1 MPNQKGTYDTQS
13 ARELSIDGVKELFAS
28 QGCEELFIKKLSP
41 NDNSKNQ
48 PYLAGHLNDLSFLP
62 TGETKAS
69 VTDSNKVTAK
79 KKPVK
84 YQAALNLSWIDS
96 QGQLYPAPR
105 AKLIYYPQYPET
117 RLSGFLLGSKVRM
130 SEWMQ
135 PNKRGRSVGRWLILG
150 VTEKQQTLAYLVTPG
165 SALSN
170 SLETIEFTYNSGVF
184 GVLAL
189 LHSARDKSPRT
200 ILLEELYRIHKL
212 GWLQGSKLSKD
223 GKLEPYRGKN
233 AGGYTLEAYLGVK
246 PNGIAEPDFMG
257 WEVKQFGVTRFP
269 NVGAKVTTLMTP
281 EPDGGQYKDDGI
293 IEFMKRYG
301 YPALSGEHDR
311 LNFGGKHS
319 AFKQQE
325 RTTLTMDLI
334 GYDHEN
340 SEIVDANGSIAL
352 LSPQQ
357 EVAVSWSFA
366 KIMNHWKKKHAQAAF
381 VPCLKRDLEYC
392 FGSVIKLGK
401 GASFQQLLSAFA
413 NGHVYYDPGINLKY
427 ASTNKPKSKKRSQF
441 RVSHKN
447 IGGLYQTFES
457 VQLPENNAD

>member
-1 MPNQKGTYDTQS
+1 MPNKIGTYDTQS
-13 ARELSIDGVKELFAS
+13 ARDLSIEGVKELFSS
-28 QGCEELFIKKLSP
+28 QGCEELFIKELSP

-62 TGETKAS
+62 TGETEAS
-69 VTDSNKVTAK
+69 LSDSNKPTAK
-79 KKPVK
+79 KQSVK

-117 RLSGFLLGSKVRM
+117 RLSGFLLGSKVRI

-135 PNKRGRSVGRWLILG
+135 PDKRGRSEGRWLILS
-150 VTEKQQTLAYLVTPG
+150 VTEKQQILAYLVTPD
-165 SALSN
+165 SELSR
-170 SLETIEFTYNSGVF
+170 SLQAVEFPYVSGVF
-184 GVLAL
+184 GVLSL
-189 LHSARDKSPRT
+189 LHSGREKSPRT

-212 GWLQGSKLSKD
+212 GWLQGSKLSAD
-223 GKLEPYRGKN
+223 GKLEPYAGKN
-233 AGGYTLEAYLGVK
+233 AGGYTLEAHLGVK

-311 LNFGGKHS
+311 LNFGGKHT

-325 RTTLTMDLI
+325 RTTLTMELI
-334 GYDHEN
+334 GYDFEN
-340 SEIVDANGSIAL
+340 KEVFDANGSIAL
-352 LSPQQ
+352 INPQL
-357 EVAVSWSFA
+357 EVAASWSFA

-381 VPCLKRDLEYC
+381 VPCIKRELEYH

-413 NGHVYYDPGINLKY
+413 NGYVYYDPGINLKY
-427 ASTNKPKSKKRSQF
+427 ASTDKPKSKKRSQF
-441 RVSHKN
+441 RVAHKN
-447 IGGLYQTFES
+447 ISGLYQTFES
-457 VQLPENNAD
+457 VQLPEIN